1 MNKTIRRIVI
11 YALALICCCSL
22 FVGCSDLSGNNQ
34 TNGGLQYDT
43 NGNNQKN
50 PIDSWMDFTEGRGKY
65 ETKGTTVKLVENET
79 KKDKDNWPNYDFH
92 ASGKEFADFSFET
105 VIKVDKAEMDELNAL
120 SEDMI
125 LHPKFGLRVWKDEAN
140 FFSVFLIPGNKK
152 LPVSMLSMY
161 NGGWAQLWTA
171 PNAPDYVTPESF
183 DFVEEGVKLKIE
195 RNNQILRIFLND
207 KHIHTEEGFRVK
219 YNENL
224 KIGFTSERINNVS
237 YTELKI
243 NQQEFKKIDL
253 RLPEIKMD
261 GNILVVGIV
270 PDAERYQLKVNE
282 QVFDLSE
289 TSINLYNFLKE
300 NNIAGGELE
309 LSVRA
314 LANAERFN
322 EGQYCQ
328 PIKFNFNPDGVQ
340 LFAPEFKIEEGKLIF
355 TADSNATD
363 YVLKVSLADV
373 VLHEITG
380 ITGNYDLTEI
390 LANMQVNEEYKFEL
404 MAKGDGKTVTDSEWK
419 ELLYKGKDTWVYR
432 KGFYT
437 ANESSVVLVKPETDD
452 GDNYGAGYDVIYMN
466 KQSADFEIS
475 ADIFVTE
482 KSHMSAGAKY
492 GIKIGINETSYF
504 SAFVCPNINK
514 ISLLSTLDGGT
525 SWVQIW
531 GGNYDTNIDDYKV
544 RHNLKIVRTRGEISV
559 YFNEVLLHTEK
570 NYNVSA
576 DELLNIGFTS
586 EGVSDLHY
594 ENIILTD
601 RSSVW
606 TPLKGEYKE
615 GKNSLT
621 LTTQATNDGDNYM
634 AGYDVAYHTTKLANF
649 VYSAD
654 VSLTENSHKSPSAKY
669 GLKVGVS
676 EASYFSVFVCL
687 NSNDVVMLSSV
698 NGGESWVQIWGG
710 HFAINTTDY
719 TQAINLKLVRNNGV
733 IEVYIDN
740 TLVHTENGY
749 SVDARTPL
757 NLGVTSEGVNDLH
770 YTNILIEDTSKWEQV
785 KGEYVEGE
793 GSITLVTQATNDG
806 DNYMAGY
813 DRAYL
818 KGECVNFEYSADVN
832 ITADSHM
839 SDVGKY
845 GLKIALSETA
855 YFSVFVTPKTNE
867 IVMLSSLDG
876 GANWIQLW
884 SGAFPTNTTDYTKA
898 INLKLVR
905 NAGVIEFY
913 YNGVLLHTE
922 NNFNIGAEKSV
933 KLGVTSEGVNDLH
946 YTNITVK
953 EL

>member
-1 MNKTIRRIVI
+1 
-11 YALALICCCSL
+11 
-22 FVGCSDLSGNNQ
+22 
-34 TNGGLQYDT
+34 
-43 NGNNQKN
+43 
-50 PIDSWMDFTEGRGKY
+50 
-65 ETKGTTVKLVENET
+65 
-79 KKDKDNWPNYDFH
+79 
-92 ASGKEFADFSFET
+92 
-105 VIKVDKAEMDELNAL
+105 
-120 SEDMI
+120 
-125 LHPKFGLRVWKDEAN
+125 
-140 FFSVFLIPGNKK
+140 
-152 LPVSMLSMY
+152 
-161 NGGWAQLWTA
+161 
-171 PNAPDYVTPESF
+171 
-183 DFVEEGVKLKIE
+183 
-195 RNNQILRIFLND
+195 
-207 KHIHTEEGFRVK
+207 
-219 YNENL
+219 
-224 KIGFTSERINNVS
+224 
-237 YTELKI
+237 
-243 NQQEFKKIDL
+243 
-253 RLPEIKMD
+253 
-261 GNILVVGIV
+261 
-270 PDAERYQLKVNE
+270 
-282 QVFDLSE
+282 
-289 TSINLYNFLKE
+289 
-300 NNIAGGELE
+300 
-309 LSVRA
+309 
-314 LANAERFN
+314 
-322 EGQYCQ
+322 
-328 PIKFNFNPDGVQ
+328 
-340 LFAPEFKIEEGKLIF
+340 
-355 TADSNATD
+355 
-363 YVLKVSLADV
+363 
-373 VLHEITG
+373 
-380 ITGNYDLTEI
+380 
-390 LANMQVNEEYKFEL
+390 
-404 MAKGDGKTVTDSEWK
+404 
-419 ELLYKGKDTWVYR
+419 
-432 KGFYT
+432 
-437 ANESSVVLVKPETDD
+437 
-452 GDNYGAGYDVIYMN
+452 
-466 KQSADFEIS
+466 
-475 ADIFVTE
+475 
-482 KSHMSAGAKY
+482 
-492 GIKIGINETSYF
+492 
-504 SAFVCPNINK
+504 
-514 ISLLSTLDGGT
+514 
-525 SWVQIW
+525 
-531 GGNYDTNIDDYKV
+531 
-544 RHNLKIVRTRGEISV
+544 
-559 YFNEVLLHTEK
+559 
-570 NYNVSA
+570 
-576 DELLNIGFTS
+576 
-586 EGVSDLHY
+586 
-594 ENIILTD
+594 
-601 RSSVW
+601 
-606 TPLKGEYKE
+606 
-615 GKNSLT
+615 
-621 LTTQATNDGDNYM
+621 M

-839 SDVGKY
+839 SDVVKY